1 MARNA
6 SRLKLGYYPL
16 VTAEALRLR
25 RLLGFPPECAVLD
38 PCAGTGAAL
47 RRITDETQ
55 ARRYG
60 IELDSFRAMEAQRV
74 LDEVVQG
81 SVFDAHCPVESYS
94 LLYLNPP
101 YDDEIADGRNRRMEG
116 VFLEH
121 CFRWLRPGG
130 ILVLVIP
137 GNRIGSCS
145 DVLAPHFRELGIYRL
160 TDPDAARYSQIAVL
174 GIRRTRRE
182 RERLHDRDV
191 AAARELFVNIGRNYA
206 RLSPLP
212 DQPDRIYSVPPS
224 APNVRL
230 SYRGLPMDLVEDL
243 LSSSRAYRQAGR
255 VLFAPEVEVRG
266 RPLTPLHAGH
276 VGPIRNIADF
286 SCKPLTKRLFFR
298 WRHSIGK
305 MFYRMRLL
313 PRSSLLLSNQ

>member
-16 VTAEALRLR
+16 VPGEGQRLR
-25 RLLGFPPECAVLD
+25 RFLEFPKECAVLD

-47 RRITDETQ
+47 RQITGETP
-55 ARRYG
+55 ARRHG
-60 IELDSFRAMEAQRV
+60 IELDSFRAMEAGRV

-81 SVFDAHCPVESYS
+81 SVFDTHCAVESYS

-101 YDDEIADGRNRRMEG
+101 YDDEIAEGRNRRMEG

-130 ILVLVIP
+130 VLVLVVP
-137 GNRIGSCS
+137 GNRIASCS
-145 DVLAPHFRELGIYRL
+145 DVLAPYFRDLGIYRL
-160 TDPDAARYSQIAVL
+160 TDPEAARYSQIAVF
-174 GIRRTRRE
+174 GVRRTRRE

-191 AAARELFVNIGRNYA
+191 SAGRELLFSVGRNYA
-206 RLSPLP
+206 RLSPLA
-212 DQPDRIYSVPPS
+212 DEPDRMYSVPPS
-224 APNVRL
+224 SPIVRL
-230 SYRGLPMDLVEDL
+230 THRGLPMDVLEDL
-243 LSSSRAYRQAGR
+243 LPSSAAYRQAGR
-255 VLFAPEVEVRG
+255 ILFAPEVRATG
-266 RPLTPLHAGH
+266 RPLTPLHGGH
-276 VGPIRNIADF
+276 IGPIRNIADF
-286 SCKPLTKRLFFR
+286 SCKPLKKRLLFR

-313 PRSSLLLSNQ
+313 PPLFAPAQ